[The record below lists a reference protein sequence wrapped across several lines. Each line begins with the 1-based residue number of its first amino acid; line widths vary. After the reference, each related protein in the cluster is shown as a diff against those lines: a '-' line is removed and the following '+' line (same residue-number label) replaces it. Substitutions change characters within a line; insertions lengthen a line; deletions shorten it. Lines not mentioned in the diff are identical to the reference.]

1 MKKKIYQQP
10 MTSGVKMQPQGIL
23 CGSGA
28 TANNT
33 FMNQNDTGVSGVWG
47 N

>member
-10 MTSGVKMQPQGIL
+10 MTSGVKIQPQGIL

-28 TANNT
+28 IPTHSLY
-33 FMNQNDTGVSGVWG
+33 QNDGGVSVVWG

>member
-23 CGSGA
+23 CGS
-28 TANNT
+28 NT
-33 FMNQNDTGVSGVWG
+33 FIDRNDTSASGVWG
-47 N
+47 S

>member
-23 CGSGA
+23 CGSA
-28 TANNT
+28 TFNT
-33 FMNQNDTGVSGVWG
+33 FMNQNDTGVSDVWG
-47 N
+47 S

>member
-23 CGSGA
+23 CGSGVIP
-28 TANNT
+28 THSLY
-33 FMNQNDTGVSGVWG
+33 QNDGGVTGVWG

>member
-28 TANNT
+28 IPTHSLG
-33 FMNQNDTGVSGVWG
+33 QNDDGVINVWG

>member
-10 MTSGVKMQPQGIL
+10 MTSSVKMQPQGIL
-23 CGSGA
+23 CGSA
-28 TANNT
+28 TLNT
-33 FMNQNDTGVSGVWG
+33 FMNQNDTGVTGVWG

>member
-1 MKKKIYQQP
+1 MKKKIYQHP
-10 MTSGVKMQPQGIL
+10 MTSSVNMQPQGIL

-28 TANNT
+28 TPNA
-33 FMNQNDTGVSGVWG
+33 FINQNDGGVSNVWG

>member
-23 CGSGA
+23 CGSA
-28 TANNT
+28 TLNT
-33 FMNQNDTGVSGVWG
+33 FIKQNDTGVSDVWG
-47 N
+47 S

>member
-1 MKKKIYQQP
+1 MNKKIYQQP

-28 TANNT
+28 TPNT
-33 FMNQNDTGVSGVWG
+33 FINQNDTGVSNVWG
-47 N
+47 S

>member
-10 MTSGVKMQPQGIL
+10 TTSGVKMQPQGIL

-28 TANNT
+28 IPTHSLD
-33 FMNQNDTGVSGVWG
+33 QNDTGVSGVWG

>member
-23 CGSGA
+23 CGSA
-28 TANNT
+28 IPR
-33 FMNQNDTGVSGVWG
+33 NDTGVSDVWG